1 MIPRHPIYF
10 LRHGETE
17 SNAVGRM
24 QGHLDSKLT
33 TKGEAQA
40 NAMAAIL
47 LRETTS
53 SPAAI
58 VSSPLGRAVQT
69 ADIIGRAL
77 KTPPNLR
84 RTDERLKEMTW
95 GAWDGFT
102 LPEIQARWPQEWQA
116 RQADRWNCPPP
127 SGESYAMLK
136 ERVAPVLHELQADKR
151 PIIVVAHGVVGR
163 IIRGL
168 HLRLE
173 PAALMNLDE
182 PQGVVMRLDADGIV
196 VLTA

>member
-1 MIPRHPIYF
+1 MMRRHPIYF

-17 SNAVGRM
+17 SNAAGRM

-33 TKGEAQA
+33 SKGEAQA
-40 NAMAAIL
+40 NAMATIL
-47 LRETTS
+47 LRETS
-53 SPAAI
+53 GSPAAI

-69 ADIIGRAL
+69 ANIVGLAL
-77 KTPPNLR
+77 QVPPHLR

-95 GAWDGFT
+95 GVWDGFT
-102 LPEIQARWPQEWQA
+102 LPEIQARWPREWQA

-136 ERVAPVLHELQADKR
+136 ERVAPALNEINADDR

-168 HLRLE
+168 HLRLD
-173 PAALMNLDE
+173 PAILMDQDE
-182 PQGVVMRLDADGIV
+182 PQGVVMRLDTDGIV